1 VNDRVRVH
9 RPKAPLEV
17 SDRRSAVLDKHRSE
31 CREDSIGGWV
41 YDQRGFKDMQL
52 QVRSVV

>member
-17 SDRRSAVLDKHRSE
+17 SDRRSTVLDKHRSE